1 MMRARILYFALCAGI
16 AGLAGGCRFESPYI
30 DLNDAYSEIG
40 VSIADTARRCGSE
53 PSYPLLLPANPSEYG
68 VRLCSLLI
76 LQQSCPF
83 TDYPVPCLEIYTAS
97 CELCDLP
104 LFTPE

>member
-1 MMRARILYFALCAGI
+1 MRRRILCLVLI
-16 AGLAGGCRFESPYI
+16 SGLAALASACRFDSPYM

-40 VSIADTARRCGSE
+40 VSIADTARRCGAQ
-53 PSYPLLLPANPSEYG
+53 PSYPLILPELPSEYG

-83 TDYPVPCLEIYTAS
+83 TDYPLPCLEIYTAS

-104 LFTPE
+104 LYKPE